1 MDLQELITRGRFLFS
16 RAPERLKIFEAV
28 NGKRSAKEVSR
39 MLKRQ
44 LTNTLRDLQV
54 LRDAALVQ
62 PRVDRN
68 GTSIKKDGSLVYEKV
83 PLARTITSGY
93 FRGPSKLTPKS
104 SKITL
109 ARPSKGRKPPKRPR
123 LLPVPT
129 ETEILDIC
137 RNGEDQVCEF
147 KSMGTEA
154 KKISREIAAMLNT
167 TVGGIVFYGV
177 DDNGIIQGTD
187 ITRQKFDQAL
197 HNSVRNTISPAA
209 TIRLHSVPVM
219 GTDIFVIVVPPW
231 NRRDVYQYDGRIHL
245 RKGTN
250 VFYAR
255 PEELQRLHRGEYVV

>member
-28 NGKRSAKEVSR
+28 NGKRSAKEISR

-54 LRDAALVQ
+54 LRDAALIQ
-62 PRVDRN
+62 PRVDGN
-68 GTSIKKDGSLVYEKV
+68 GTGIKKDGSLVYEKV
-83 PLARTITSGY
+83 PLARTIAASY

-104 SKITL
+104 SKLTL
-109 ARPSKGRKPPKRPR
+109 AQPSTSRKPTKRPR
-123 LLPVPT
+123 PLPVPT

-137 RNGEDQVCEF
+137 TIGEDQVYEF

-154 KKISREIAAMLNT
+154 KKITREIAAMLNT
-167 TVGGIVFYGV
+167 KAGGIVFYGV
-177 DDNGIIQGTD
+177 DDDGIIQGTD
-187 ITRQKFDQAL
+187 STRQKFDQAL

-209 TIRLHSVPVM
+209 TIKLHSVPVM

-231 NRRDVYQYDGRIHL
+231 NKRDVYQYDGRIYL

-255 PEELQRLHRGEYVV
+255 PEELQRLHQGEYVV